1 MNFFII
7 EDDAVTARM
16 LQQIIE
22 LEQLGTVVGMAESGC
37 DVTASHLSEVDTVLI
52 DLLMPGRDGIETI
65 QALRAE
71 GYDGVFVMISRV
83 ENKDMIAEAHLAGV
97 RYYITKPVNR
107 LELAAVLRKVSDY
120 ISLKQSL
127 TTIRRSLSFLEEPA
141 LAAAAAETRSI
152 SQQMHQLMAQLG
164 GAGETGYRDLC
175 QMVSFLQ
182 RQERE
187 QQKTLDDYATM
198 KQLYEHLLRADN
210 PALSDEQLQKDMK
223 AFEQRLR
230 RLIFQVLSHL
240 ASIGLTDYA
249 NPTFEY
255 YAPRLFDFQEV
266 RLRMQELKEEKKTS
280 KCKVSIRKFVAAL
293 YTELK
298 VQCF

>member
-22 LEQLGTVVGMAESGC
+22 LERLGTVVGMAESGC
-37 DVTASHLSEVDTVLI
+37 DVTASHLSGVDTVLI

-127 TTIRRSLSFLEEPA
+127 TTIRRSLSFLEEPS
-141 LAAAAAETRSI
+141 LAAAPPTYSI
-152 SQQMHQLMAQLG
+152 SQQMYQLLVQLG
-164 GAGETGYRDLC
+164 GAGEAGYRDLC
-175 QMVSFLQ
+175 QLFSFLQ
-182 RQERE
+182 RQEQER
-187 QQKTLDDYATM
+187 QKTLDDYTTM
-198 KQLYEHLLRADN
+198 KQLYEHLLRAND
-210 PALSDEQLQKDMK
+210 PSLSDEQLQKDMK

-266 RLRMQELKEEKKTS
+266 RLRMQELKEERKTS

-293 YTELK
+293 YAELK
-298 VQCF
+298 VQQL